1 MSNSDTFYLTTAIPY
16 VNGRPH
22 LGHVLEWMQADAMA
36 SYQRMLGKEVRFA
49 SGADENS
56 LKNVQAAEQANVP
69 VQDWLNEYS
78 EIFREAYKK
87 FDISLTDFQRGSDKK
102 RHWPGVQKL
111 WQLCHQSDDLYKK
124 QYKGLYCVGC
134 ECFYKESELE
144 DGNCPEHLRPPEVV
158 EEENYFFKLSK
169 YQDQVRDLI
178 ANDDVAIVSERYKNE
193 MLAFIDQG
201 LEDFSVSRSVERAR
215 GVGVPVPTDPTQV
228 MYVWFDA
235 LSIYLTAIGWGREDM
250 EDRFDKFWP
259 ADVHVI
265 GKGINRFHSIYWL
278 GMLLSAG
285 LELPK
290 TISVHGYITAE
301 GHKMSKS
308 LGNVIDPYQAKDQ
321 YGLEPLR
328 YFLLRSVPTHNDGDF
343 SDGVFHD
350 VYAAD
355 LANGI
360 GNLASRIST
369 MAEQEELG
377 RDNLD
382 SELVDAID
390 DSDFTS
396 VLPESYRTH
405 FENYEINLAAENM
418 MLLAR
423 ETDQYLNKE
432 TPWNLEGEAKRAVL
446 IECSQRML
454 RIGAM
459 LQPFAPKAAAAILEA
474 FTQTEITK
482 VTALFP
488 RLD

>member
-1 MSNSDTFYLTTAIPY
+1 
-16 VNGRPH
+16 
-22 LGHVLEWMQADAMA
+22 
-36 SYQRMLGKEVRFA
+36 
-49 SGADENS
+49 
-56 LKNVQAAEQANVP
+56 
-69 VQDWLNEYS
+69 
-78 EIFREAYKK
+78 
-87 FDISLTDFQRGSDKK
+87 
-102 RHWPGVQKL
+102 
-111 WQLCHQSDDLYKK
+111 
-124 QYKGLYCVGC
+124 
-134 ECFYKESELE
+134 
-144 DGNCPEHLRPPEVV
+144 
-158 EEENYFFKLSK
+158 
-169 YQDQVRDLI
+169 
-178 ANDDVAIVSERYKNE
+178 
-193 MLAFIDQG
+193 
-201 LEDFSVSRSVERAR
+201 
-215 GVGVPVPTDPTQV
+215 
-228 MYVWFDA
+228 
-235 LSIYLTAIGWGREDM
+235 M

-285 LELPK
+285 LELPT

-369 MAEQEELG
+369 MAEQEALG
-377 RDNLD
+377 RDNFD
-382 SELVDAID
+382 SELVEAID